1 MLTQTKKIGG
11 GVMDQAFQYFVVAGA
26 GVGLGLSISVFPCWL
41 LVKKIQN
48 GGFKRGKKGIRS

>member
-1 MLTQTKKIGG
+1 
-11 GVMDQAFQYFVVAGA
+11 MDQAFQYFVVAGA

-48 GGFKRGKKGIRS
+48 GGFKRGKKGIRN